1 MGEMRVR
8 IHADVS
14 LVHTYGPEFSVVL
27 SAEERLISK
36 NLPLT
41 YEVSSLGVRAGTQ

>member
-14 LVHTYGPEFSVVL
+14 LVHTCGPEFSVVL
-27 SAEERLISK
+27 SAEERLVSK